1 MSTLDPKAMAVQQ
14 DERNRARHIF
24 AIGSMVRFRSS
35 SRLHTA
41 GGPYQ
46 VLAKLPARDGALQY
60 RVKSVSEPYQRILGQ
75 DDLEQA

>member
-1 MSTLDPKAMAVQQ
+1 MQQ
-14 DERNRARHIF
+14 EERSHARHVF

-35 SRLHTA
+35 SPLRTA
-41 GGPYQ
+41 GGPYK

-75 DDLEQA
+75 NDLEQA